1 MRNYDDPVIEEDDF
15 ICIGILAMR
24 DVLREGVKEAVRK
37 CHTAGIKVFM
47 MTGINPITAGVIA
60 QECGIIS
67 QEF

>member
-15 ICIGILAMR
+15 IFIGILAMR

-37 CHTAGIKVFM
+37 CHTAGIKVYM
-47 MTGINPITAGVIA
+47 MTGISSITAGVIA